1 MNVPIFVQRQID
13 GNVLDSVGNL
23 DVVAPFELMLGR
35 NPNCDLRLD
44 SNEVS
49 RRHAR
54 VSLGPDGY
62 VIEDLSN
69 NGTLT
74 YTGEILCRDHGAFPY
89 GTHFTIGPFR
99 VTVGRPGQSERPMPM
114 SDDLTPARGTPIPAF
129 AYAPAPVPTV
139 SMPVHAMPSQAMPS
153 QAMPSHAMPSQ
164 AMPSHAMPSHAMPSQ
179 AMPSQAMASN
189 AAPAY
194 APAPRPST
202 APVPAQSPHSGVH
215 AMLPVT
221 APQGIRSAMPT
232 PAPFQPPPGFLSVA
246 PPAAHVAMTPQ
257 ETARARANELKHSE
271 ELINLRRRV
280 HAELLKNLDFAKI
293 DPSVVD
299 PSLRPRVLT
308 ALKRIVL
315 AQNAPI
321 LEQLDRDSF
330 IGELLDEALGLGPL
344 EPLLADASITEIMVV
359 DPATIYV
366 ERGGCLELTQTRFT
380 DEERVRAVIERI
392 VTPLGRRIDESQP
405 LVDARLPDGSRVNA
419 IIRPLALRGSCITIR
434 RFPKRRLTV
443 DDFVQL
449 GSLTPRIAKFLERA
463 VIAKKN
469 ILISGGTGSGKTT
482 LLNVL
487 SSAIPSTERIV
498 TIEDA
503 AELQLNQ
510 PHVVSLETKHAN
522 MEGKGAFT
530 IRDLVRNSL
539 RMRPDRIVVGEC
551 RGGEAL
557 DMLQAMNTGHDGS
570 LTTIHANSPVEAL
583 SRLETLVLMAGVEL
597 PSLAIREQ
605 IARSIHIIVQQTR
618 LTDGSRKITH
628 VSEIDELDP
637 SGRFEVREIFEFE
650 QTGVTP
656 EGRVIGDHEATGY
669 LPSFLDEILARGL
682 IKPGE
687 PFL

>member
-1 MNVPIFVQRQID
+1 MMNVPIFVQRQTGVD
-13 GNVLDSVGNL
+13 LDNVGNI
-23 DVVAPFELMLGR
+23 DVVAPLSLMLGR
-35 NPNCDLRLD
+35 NPACDLRLD

-49 RRHAR
+49 RQHAR

-74 YTGEILCRDHGAFPY
+74 YKGDILLRGHCAFAY

-99 VTVGRPGQSERPMPM
+99 VTVGRPGQSERPFPIGPIGG
-114 SDDLTPARGTPIPAF
+114 DGTPTRGTPI
-129 AYAPAPVPTV
+129 
-139 SMPVHAMPSQAMPS
+139 
-153 QAMPSHAMPSQ
+153 
-164 AMPSHAMPSHAMPSQ
+164 
-179 AMPSQAMASN
+179 AST
-189 AAPAY
+189 
-194 APAPRPST
+194 R
-202 APVPAQSPHSGVH
+202 PVPAV
-215 AMLPVT
+215 
-221 APQGIRSAMPT
+221 APM
-232 PAPFQPPPGFLSVA
+232 PAPP
-246 PPAAHVAMTPQ
+246 AHVAMTPQ
-257 ETARARANELKHSE
+257 EVARARANELKYSE

-293 DPSVVD
+293 DPTVVD

-308 ALKRIVL
+308 ALKRILL

-321 LEQLDRDSF
+321 LERLDRDAF

-344 EPLLADASITEIMVV
+344 EPLLADASVTEIMVV

-366 ERGGCLELTQTRFT
+366 ERGGRLELTQTRFT

-434 RFPKRRLTV
+434 RFPKRRLV
-443 DDFVQL
+443 IEDFLRL
-449 GSLTPRIAKFLERA
+449 GSLNARMALFLERA

-487 SSAIPSTERIV
+487 SSSIPSVERIV

-503 AELQLNQ
+503 AELQLHQ
-510 PHVVSLETKHAN
+510 PHVVALETKHAN

-530 IRDLVRNSL
+530 IRDLVRNAL

-583 SRLETLVLMAGVEL
+583 ARLETLVLMAGVDL
-597 PSLAIREQ
+597 PSHAIREQ
-605 IARSIHIIVQQTR
+605 IARSIHVIVQQTR
-618 LTDGSRKITH
+618 LTDGTRKITH
-628 VSEIDELDP
+628 ISEIDELDP
-637 SGRFEVREIFEFE
+637 DGRFEVRDIFEFE
-650 QTGVTP
+650 QSGVTAD
-656 EGRVIGDHEATGY
+656 GHVVGDFEATGY

-682 IKPGE
+682 VKPGE